1 MFFKLSFIFNF
12 LQFLVHVLFVAE
24 EPDFHNVCNP
34 ENYDRKEPIARK
46 KRTHGL
52 IFGQKARTGGEAPTP
67 THIHM
72 HIYLCMQSSRK
83 TVIIHPGGGV
93 PAEYTYMHIY
103 QYWGCDQAIRGF
115 IF

>member
-1 MFFKLSFIFNF
+1 MFFKLSFILNF
-12 LQFLVHVLFVAE
+12 LQFLFHVLFVAE

-67 THIHM
+67 THIH
-72 HIYLCMQSSRK
+72 
-83 TVIIHPGGGV
+83 
-93 PAEYTYMHIY
+93 TYAYILVY
-103 QYWGCDQAIRGF
+103 AKQ
-115 IF
+115 